1 MGSRKT
7 REFESNMTEVERK
20 CNKSSQKI
28 KKKTF
33 KAQKQNRSDLE
44 GIIT

>member
-1 MGSRKT
+1 
-7 REFESNMTEVERK
+7 MTEVERK
-20 CNKSSQKI
+20 CNKSSQKN
-28 KKKTF
+28 KKTF